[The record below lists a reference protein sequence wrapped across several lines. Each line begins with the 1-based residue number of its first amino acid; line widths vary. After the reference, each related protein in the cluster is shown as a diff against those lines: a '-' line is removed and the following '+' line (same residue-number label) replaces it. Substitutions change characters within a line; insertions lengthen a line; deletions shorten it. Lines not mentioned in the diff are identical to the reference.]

1 MIERNVERAETG
13 RARERLYIRD
23 SGLERSVFK
32 GLVEFISLYKGLAAL
47 PHYTFESALKS
58 SV

>member
-1 MIERNVERAETG
+1 MSVQKVNERNVERAENG
-13 RARERLYIRD
+13 RARDRLYIRD

-47 PHYTFESALKS
+47 PHY
-58 SV
+58 V